1 MTAETLKPFI
11 NVQTSKIQSEKY
23 VKNLTFFI
31 FSSIIVIFCIGLS
44 CFMVGLTFKSFESF
58 EAVSWNLSIP
68 ISLQAWNITRTAQ
81 LQDELHGLQK
91 SFEEINKK
99 FGLDMLDGLDDF
111 EFAVS
116 YKLFTFNSE

>member
-1 MTAETLKPFI
+1 M
-11 NVQTSKIQSEKY
+11 
-23 VKNLTFFI
+23 
-31 FSSIIVIFCIGLS
+31 
-44 CFMVGLTFKSFESF
+44 
-58 EAVSWNLSIP
+58 
-68 ISLQAWNITRTAQ
+68 QAWNITRTAQ

-116 YKLFTFNSE
+116 YNLFTLHCTLNSTKNICFNCSYIRNIRDKTKNFCYQGW

>member
-1 MTAETLKPFI
+1 MAWLLIIFI
-11 NVQTSKIQSEKY
+11 
-23 VKNLTFFI
+23 L
-31 FSSIIVIFCIGLS
+31 FS
-44 CFMVGLTFKSFESF
+44 
-58 EAVSWNLSIP
+58 
-68 ISLQAWNITRTAQ
+68 QAWNVTRTAQ

-116 YKLFTFNSE
+116 VKYLTSITD